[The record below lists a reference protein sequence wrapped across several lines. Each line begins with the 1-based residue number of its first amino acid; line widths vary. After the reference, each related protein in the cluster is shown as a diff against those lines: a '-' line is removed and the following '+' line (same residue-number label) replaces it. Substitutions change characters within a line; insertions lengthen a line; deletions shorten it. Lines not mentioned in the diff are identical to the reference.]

1 MADPGRLCRR
11 HPRQG
16 GKMSEPHLSKRLM
29 MILILIP
36 LLMSI
41 LTVMFLPFIL

>member
-1 MADPGRLCRR
+1 MNKP
-11 HPRQG
+11 
-16 GKMSEPHLSKRLM
+16 SKRLM

>member
-1 MADPGRLCRR
+1 MVRFGN
-11 HPRQG
+11 
-16 GKMSEPHLSKRLM
+16 KNMKEPHESKGLM

-41 LTVMFLPFIL
+41 LTVIFMPFIL

>member
-1 MADPGRLCRR
+1 MN
-11 HPRQG
+11 
-16 GKMSEPHLSKRLM
+16 EPSKRLM